1 MLKVPRREVLLGKL
15 QTQNYLGKLVFIL
28 NKVVNS
34 QCGLQRDAIPTF
46 PIYNTDTRLVS
57 TEKIHRKHRTSL
69 NKLVWC
75 LQRRFIGNTGL
86 VVIN

>member
-1 MLKVPRREVLLGKL
+1 MLKVPRCEVLLAKL
-15 QTQNYLGKLVFIL
+15 KTQNYLGKLVFIL

-34 QCGLQRDAIPTF
+34 QCGLQREAIPSF

-57 TEKIHRKHRTSL
+57 PVKIHMKHRTSRD
-69 NKLVWC
+69 KLVWY
-75 LQRRFIGNTGL
+75 LQRRFIGYTGL